1 MAPRRKTATA
11 RRAPARSSRPARK
24 RAAPAR
30 RARAREPL
38 LAPHQYR
45 DLAGLALCALAA
57 FSALVV
63 WAGAG
68 GGSVGGA
75 LRSGLELTA
84 GRAVAL
90 APLAL
95 AALGASLLLRAD
107 ARRLRPFRVGG
118 VLFALGVLSLLGS
131 ADLDDDV
138 AASRR
143 RLRRQRHA
151 RRRRRGRR

>member
-1 MAPRRKTATA
+1 RTRRASESARFPRQRPKTMAPRRKTATA

-30 RARAREPL
+30 RARREPL

-68 GGSVGGA
+68 GGRLGGA
-75 LRSGLELTA
+75 LRSGLELTDR
-84 GRAVAL
+84 RAHAL
-90 APLAL
+90 LP
-95 AALGASLLLRAD
+95 
-107 ARRLRPFRVGG
+107 
-118 VLFALGVLSLLGS
+118 
-131 ADLDDDV
+131 
-138 AASRR
+138 
-143 RLRRQRHA
+143 
-151 RRRRRGRR
+151 

>member
-30 RARAREPL
+30 RPPAPEPP
-38 LAPHQYR
+38 LAPPPYR

-68 GGSVGGA
+68 GGSLGGA
-75 LRSGLELTA
+75 LRGGLELAT
-84 GRAVAL
+84 GRAVAV

-95 AALGASLLLRAD
+95 AALGGSLLLRAD

-118 VLFALGVLSLLGS
+118 LLLSLGLLSLLGS
-131 ADLDDDV
+131 DKLDDH
-138 AASRR
+138 A
-143 RLRRQRHA
+143 LRH
-151 RRRRRGRR
+151 G